1 MPASKP
7 AKYDERQLAAR
18 GRIGLTCFTLTLVV
32 VMLNGVF
39 NDLLGEWA
47 DVYTQSSV
55 IFWTMFAVF
64 TLWAMLK
71 DAFFATGRQRL
82 AFVLMVTA
90 VTALM
95 AVMLIVNLLGS
106 GHVAASSL
114 VTGGAM
120 LVVVIVAWIAVLR
133 DRAAERAADNE

>member
-1 MPASKP
+1 MPTSKP
-7 AKYDERQLAAR
+7 AHYDERQLAAR

-32 VMLNGVF
+32 VMLNGLF

-55 IFWTMFAVF
+55 IFWLMFAVF

-71 DAFFATGRQRL
+71 DAFFATNRQRL
-82 AFVLMVTA
+82 IFTLFVTGVA
-90 VTALM
+90 VLLNGM
-95 AVMLIVNLLGS
+95 SAVSLLSS
-106 GHVAASSL
+106 GQAAASSL

-120 LVVVIVAWIAVLR
+120 LLVVIVGWIAVLR
-133 DRAAERAADNE
+133 DRAAARAADDE